1 MTKTEKK
8 KERKQERRIERKK
21 ERMKENKKERKQERR
36 IERKQEN
43 HKNPSAV
50 LLKFQQ
56 LTDEWNFF
64 DGVSDG
70 VGLPV
75 LQDAIED
82 DQKLPADHL
91 VTVQTGVV
99 LHVAPEYGAAVVDE
113 GAHDLKKQ
121 RKECKTESYCIRCV
135 YIHEELTCLVS

>member
-1 MTKTEKK
+1 MTK
-8 KERKQERRIERKK
+8 
-21 ERMKENKKERKQERR
+21 KENKKERKQERKK
-36 IERKQEN
+36 ERKQEN
-43 HKNPSAV
+43 KKERKHENYKHPSTV
-50 LLKFQQ
+50 SLKFQQ

-70 VGLPV
+70 VCLTV

-99 LHVAPEYGAAVVDE
+99 FHVAPEYGAAVVNE
-113 GAHDLKKQ
+113 GAHDLK
-121 RKECKTESYCIRCV
+121 
-135 YIHEELTCLVS
+135 

>member
-1 MTKTEKK
+1 MLYSINDQ
-8 KERKQERRIERKK
+8 ERKQERKKTRKK
-21 ERMKENKKERKQERR
+21 ERR
-36 IERKQEN
+36 IERKQERKQDN
-43 HKNPSAV
+43 YKNPSTV
-50 LLKFQQ
+50 SLKFQQ

-70 VGLPV
+70 VCLTV

-99 LHVAPEYGAAVVDE
+99 FHVAPEYGAAVVNE
-113 GAHDLKKQ
+113 GAHDLK
-121 RKECKTESYCIRCV
+121 
-135 YIHEELTCLVS
+135 

>member
-1 MTKTEKK
+1 MSGYIPLMTKTEKERKRENK
-8 KERKQERRIERKK
+8 KERKKENKKERKK
-21 ERMKENKKERKQERR
+21 ERKKENKKERKKTRKNENKKERKQEKR
-36 IERKQEN
+36 IERKQDN
-43 HKNPSAV
+43 YKNPSTV
-50 LLKFQQ
+50 SLKFQQ

-99 LHVAPEYGAAVVDE
+99 LHVAPEYGAAVVNE
-113 GAHDLKKQ
+113 GAHDLK
-121 RKECKTESYCIRCV
+121 
-135 YIHEELTCLVS
+135 